1 MSTPFA
7 AQNVMSQSQA
17 KPASVAIGASKNGSA
32 HEPQKD
38 DSSSGKHMAFT
49 TQPIT
54 SHSCCQELYR
64 TFSPSEVG
72 LCFHDAYKA
81 MTANS
86 GEQGQAS
93 GGFWSRLFGK

>member
-38 DSSSGKHMAFT
+38 DSSS
-49 TQPIT
+49 
-54 SHSCCQELYR
+54 ELYR